1 MRRPRTDMFCAS
13 VDTIGAACYNC
24 IEVNMSFFENVYE
37 AVQLIPRGK
46 VATYGQIARMIGAP
60 RSSRAVGYALH
71 ANPRPGVIPCHRVV
85 NREGRLAPAFAFGG
99 PEIQA
104 QLLESE
110 GVEVDENFTVD
121 LDVYLWKTD
130 AGQY

>member
-1 MRRPRTDMFCAS
+1 
-13 VDTIGAACYNC
+13 
-24 IEVNMSFFENVYE
+24 MSFFENVYE

-110 GVEVDENFTVD
+110 GVEVGEDFVVD
-121 LDVYLWKTD
+121 LGKYIWQTGRKAART
-130 AGQY
+130 

>member
-1 MRRPRTDMFCAS
+1 
-13 VDTIGAACYNC
+13 
-24 IEVNMSFFENVYE
+24 MSFFENVYE

-104 QLLESE
+104 RLLESE
-110 GVEVDENFTVD
+110 GVRVSADFVVD
-121 LDVYLWKTD
+121 LGKYLWQPS
-130 AGQY
+130 GQDL